1 MFLGGTMTLKPRT
14 SVVTVCPCASCSAL
28 KPSMWRP
35 ISNWPEFSNVD
46 VRIFTNDPEPRRFE
60 M

>member
-1 MFLGGTMTLKPRT
+1 
-14 SVVTVCPCASCSAL
+14 
-28 KPSMWRP
+28 MWRP